1 MKSLIVGGAGFVGFY
16 LTAHLLE
23 EGEEVAI
30 TKLPGEVPHTDMAVA
45 YDLDILN
52 KGEIFDL
59 LSRLRPDRIYHLA
72 ALASVALCWK
82 NPSAAIDVNVKGAVN
97 LMDAIREIPDYN
109 PRILVIGS
117 GEEYGHVRPE
127 DIPID
132 EETPVRPGNIYAATK
147 AAQGLMCGIY
157 ARAYGMDI
165 MTVRAFNHIGPEQA
179 PIYVVADFCRQVAR
193 IEKGLQDPVMKVGN
207 LSAMRDFS
215 DVRDVVRAYRLLME
229 HGRSKET
236 YNVGSGKA
244 ISIEELLHMILGI
257 SKVHIDVEVD
267 PARLRPVD
275 VPIIEADTTKIYHDT
290 GWKPE
295 IPLAETIART
305 LDYWR
310 RKDD

>member
-23 EGEEVAI
+23 KGEEAAI
-30 TKLPGEVPHTDMAVA
+30 TKLPGETPQTDMAAA

-52 KGEIFDL
+52 KGEIVDL

-82 NPSAAIDVNVKGAVN
+82 NPSAAIDVNIKGAVN
-97 LMDAIREIPDYN
+97 LLDAVREIPGYS

-132 EETPVRPGNIYAATK
+132 EDTPVRPGNIYAATK

-179 PIYVVADFCRQVAR
+179 PIYVAADFCRQVVR
-193 IEKGLQDPVMKVGN
+193 IEKGLQAPVMKVGN
-207 LSAMRDFS
+207 LSARRDFS

-229 HGRSKET
+229 YGRAQEI

-244 ISIEELLHMILGI
+244 ISIEELLQMILEI
-257 SKVHIDVEVD
+257 SDASINVEVD

-275 VPIIEADTTKIYHDT
+275 VPVIEADITKISRDT

-295 IPLAETIART
+295 IPLRETISRT
-305 LDYWR
+305 LEYWR
-310 RKDD
+310 GKDE

>member
-1 MKSLIVGGAGFVGFY
+1 MKSLIVGGAGFVGSY

-23 EGEEVAI
+23 NGEEVAI

-52 KGEIFDL
+52 KGEIVDL

-82 NPSAAIDVNVKGAVN
+82 NPSAAIDVNIKGAVN
-97 LMDAIREIPDYN
+97 LFDAVREIPGYA

-132 EETPVRPGNIYAATK
+132 EDTAVRPGNVYAATK
-147 AAQGLMCGIY
+147 AAQGLLCGIY
-157 ARAYGMDI
+157 ARAYDMDI
-165 MTVRAFNHIGPEQA
+165 MTVRAFNHVGPGQA

-207 LSAMRDFS
+207 LSAKRDFS

-229 HGRSKET
+229 HGRPGET
-236 YNVGSGKA
+236 YNVGSGRA
-244 ISIEELLHMILGI
+244 VSIDELLHMILGLSNTGI
-257 SKVHIDVEVD
+257 TVEVD

-275 VPIIEADTTKIYHDT
+275 IPIIEADITKICRDT

-295 IPLAETIART
+295 IPLSNTIAGA

-310 RKDD
+310 GKDD